1 MSQAIMMMATEKEIL
16 MALDSDVAEKKK
28 KKEKKKYTD
37 APPAVCLRW
46 ERNWLLVPNNFF

>member
-28 KKEKKKYTD
+28 KKKNRCATC
-37 APPAVCLRW
+37 CLSKVGA
-46 ERNWLLVPNNFF
+46 ELASGAK